1 MPVPRAVGTLN
12 RVGFNHLTR
21 PILRHLPGFA
31 VVHHRGR
38 SSGREF
44 QTPVML
50 FRTADR
56 GFVIALAYG
65 PHTDWVKNVLAA
77 GSCTVETQGV
87 PVPCTAPR
95 IYRDP
100 SRQHIRPIESTV
112 LGWLDVEEF
121 LGLDRATDGAS
132 AGGQARVAT

>member
-1 MPVPRAVGTLN
+1 MPVPRALGKLN

-21 PILRHLPGFA
+21 PILRRLPGFA

-38 SSGREF
+38 KSGREF

-50 FRTADR
+50 FRTDG

-77 GSCTVETQGV
+77 GSCTVETHGV
-87 PVPCTAPR
+87 QVPCTAPR
-95 IYRDP
+95 LCRDP
-100 SRQHIRPIESTV
+100 GRRGIRPVERVV
-112 LGWLDVEEF
+112 LGWLDVDEF
-121 LGLDRATDGAS
+121 LELQRAGDAGPPGAR
-132 AGGQARVAT
+132 GTVGT

>member
-50 FRTADR
+50 FRTDG

-77 GSCTVETQGV
+77 GSCTVETHGV
-87 PVPCTAPR
+87 QVPCTAPR
-95 IYRDP
+95 LYRDP
-100 SRQHIRPIESTV
+100 SRQHIRPVESAV
-112 LGWLDVEEF
+112 LGLIGVEDF
-121 LGLDRATDGAS
+121 LELVPLEDGERR
-132 AGGQARVAT
+132 G

>member
-1 MPVPRAVGTLN
+1 MPVPRAVGKLN

-38 SSGREF
+38 TSGREF

-50 FRTADR
+50 FRTDG

-65 PHTDWVKNVLAA
+65 PHTDWVKNVHAA
-77 GSCTVETQGV
+77 GGCTVETRGHSV
-87 PVPCTAPR
+87 TCTAPR
-95 IYRDP
+95 LYRDP
-100 SRQHIRPIESTV
+100 SRRGIRPVERAV
-112 LGWLDVEEF
+112 LGWLDVDEF
-121 LGLDRATDGAS
+121 LELHRATDGGA
-132 AGGQARVAT
+132 AGVRETVGT